1 MFNLFDNVINED
13 VIAKLDRETID
24 TILAMF
30 DKSED
35 TREG

>member
-1 MFNLFDNVINED
+1 MYNLFDKVINED
-13 VIAKLDRETID
+13 VIAKLDREAID